1 VSRLALT
8 ASFRI
13 KPGHVDAFVRRVLQ
27 QRADCL
33 AIEPGCAHF
42 DVTVPAAGG
51 NADSHDVVLYEI
63 YADAAAIEAHRR
75 YPHYVAF
82 KADTAA
88 WVEASHVAVR
98 VIVE

>member
-1 VSRLALT
+1 MSRLALT

-13 KPGHVDAFVRRVLQ
+13 KPGHLDAFVRRVLQ

-33 AIEPGCAHF
+33 AFEPGCTHF
-42 DVTVPAAGG
+42 DVTVPAGG
-51 NADSHDVVLYEI
+51 ADTDEPDVVLYEI

-75 YPHYVAF
+75 YPHYRTF
-82 KADTAA
+82 KADTVG
-88 WVEASHVAVR
+88 WVESSQTAVR